1 MILVSSILSIT
12 GTPSNGSLPIGNGQ
26 GFTVNT
32 LTAGANVTITNGPG
46 TITIAASG
54 GGGTPAGSTNEIQYN
69 NSGAFGANSN
79 LAWDIANN
87 RAIIGTEVVA
97 SPNSRCV
104 IIGKGGGTNQT
115 FAVHNNTGINN
126 SLVVNDNGF
135 VGFGAT
141 PYSATL
147 KYRFN
152 VGTNA
157 NLSIHNPS
165 GTITRL
171 QGVNDIA
178 SSATPLHLNGDSLI
192 FEQATNEYVR
202 LDSTQYRIQN
212 TIFNVNQSIGSG
224 GAVSLLNLNNTNN
237 QVATSILNFTIAGGN
252 LAQLRA
258 EATAGDDNVQIRVT
272 NSSGTLIEPI
282 RFQGSGN
289 VLIGTTTDVATSIL
303 TLSSTTK
310 GLLLTR
316 MTTAQKNTLAAAA
329 PTAGTL
335 IYDTTLN
342 KLCIYTGAAFET
354 VTSI

>member
-46 TITIAASG
+46 TITIAATG
-54 GGGTPAGSTNEIQYN
+54 GSGTPAGGTNEIQYN
-69 NSGAFGANSN
+69 NAGAFGANSN
-79 LAWDIANN
+79 LAWDIANS

-104 IIGKGGGTNQT
+104 IIGKGTSTNQT
-115 FAVHNNTGINN
+115 FAIHNNTGINN

-141 PYSATL
+141 PYSATIR
-147 KYRFN
+147 YRFN
-152 VGTNA
+152 LGTNLNAYIA
-157 NLSIHNPS
+157 NAGVGLQIGGSDDTLVSNQFAVNGTPLLLLSS
-165 GTITRL
+165 GT
-171 QGVNDIA
+171 
-178 SSATPLHLNGDSLI
+178 
-192 FEQATNEYVR
+192 EYVR
-202 LDSTQYRIQN
+202 LNQTNFRVQN
-212 TIFNVNQSIGSG
+212 VACDLNQSIASG

-237 QVATSILNFTIAGGN
+237 QVATSILNYTIASSN
-252 LAQLRA
+252 LCQLRA
-258 EATAGDDNVQIRVT
+258 EATAGDDNFQIRVT
-272 NSSGTLIEPI
+272 NSGGTLIEAA

-316 MTTAQKNTLAAAA
+316 MTTAEKNTLAAAA